1 MTSKRL
7 AVVAGLAGAVAA
19 GGFLAVRPDGPAQRP
34 TIEQPTPRRIAVTL
48 DRSAEPMRSTKPGIA
63 STAKIVARER
73 DPAGGPDWVLR
84 TYQRVGQSGKGR
96 VWCAQLGRL
105 VDGSVAWVQPGRSK
119 ARLLPLGDAGTTS
132 CAITAPISQRLGV
145 NVGGFADGDPADPA
159 TRVRTSV
166 AWGVVDRP
174 VQRAK
179 LVGRAMAGPVK
190 VVGNGF
196 LVVRASD
203 GAPPNLTL
211 RVRDTDGGLRAAIPL
226 AAFDELPNPGRPP
239 RRVPGSPEQSPPRL
253 FAGPPRD
260 WGRRAP
266 GSQFRV
272 AAKLPADRVGIV
284 SALYSLRVPGQRP
297 CVTSPVDTIG
307 GRPISPWYNGAI
319 GLVREPQ
326 LTCQFLPTKADRRP
340 VSFGGGGSMG
350 FDPDY
355 AVVQSA
361 QRRILNER
369 RRPPATASLTIATP
383 AGARFLEV
391 RTPVGLTT
399 VRVTDA
405 RVTVVQWD
413 GQPEVNRALFPTYRT
428 VNGKPG
434 TRIGGQAIGFR
445 ALDAAGRQVGLNG
458 STRIP

>member
-1 MTSKRL
+1 MRPKQL
-7 AVVAGLAGAVAA
+7 LVVAGITGAVAA
-19 GGFLAVRPDGPAQRP
+19 GGVLLVRPSSPNQRAASL
-34 TIEQPTPRRIAVTL
+34 QPTPRPAAATL
-48 DRSAEPMRSTKPGIA
+48 DRSAKPMRMSKPGIA
-63 STAKIVARER
+63 ATARIVARER

-84 TYQRVGQSGKGR
+84 TYQRVGQSGQGR

-105 VDGSVAWVQPGRSK
+105 VDGAIAWVQPGSSR

-159 TRVRTSV
+159 TRIRTAI

-174 VQRAK
+174 VQRAR
-179 LVGRAMAGPVK
+179 LVGRSMAGPVK

-203 GAPPNLTL
+203 GAPSNITL
-211 RVRDTDGGLRAAIPL
+211 RVRDTDGGLRAAIPPG
-226 AAFDELPNPGRPP
+226 AWGELPLPGPVRRSAPGDLEMRLDEPP
-239 RRVPGSPEQSPPRL
+239 RPN
-253 FAGPPRD
+253 

-266 GSQFRV
+266 GNQFRV
-272 AAKLPADRVGIV
+272 AAKLPADRMGIV
-284 SALYSLRVPGQRP
+284 SALYAMGVPGRRP

-307 GRPISPWYNGAI
+307 GRPISSWYNGAV
-319 GLVREPQ
+319 GLVREPL
-326 LTCQFLPTKADRRP
+326 LTCQFLPKKADRRP
-340 VSFGGGGSMG
+340 VPLGGGASGG
-350 FDPDY
+350 FYPDY
-355 AVVQSA
+355 TDVATA

-369 RRPPATASLTIATP
+369 RRPPATASLTVATP
-383 AGARFLEV
+383 PGARFLEV

-413 GQPEVNRALFPTYRT
+413 GQPEVNRALYPSYRS

-434 TRIGGQAIGFR
+434 TRIGGQGVSFR
-445 ALDAAGRQVGLNG
+445 ALDAAGRQVGRTG

>member
-1 MTSKRL
+1 MRPKQL
-7 AVVAGLAGAVAA
+7 LVVAGITGAVAA
-19 GGFLAVRPDGPAQRP
+19 GGVLLVRPSSPNQRAASL
-34 TIEQPTPRRIAVTL
+34 QPTPRPAAATL
-48 DRSAEPMRSTKPGIA
+48 DRSAKPMRMSKPGIA
-63 STAKIVARER
+63 ATARIVARER

-84 TYQRVGQSGKGR
+84 TYQRVGQSGQGR

-105 VDGSVAWVQPGRSK
+105 VDGAIAWVQPGSSR

-159 TRVRTSV
+159 TRIRTAI

-174 VQRAK
+174 VQRAR
-179 LVGRAMAGPVK
+179 LVGRSMAGPVK

-203 GAPPNLTL
+203 GAPSNITL

-226 AAFDELPNPGRPP
+226 AAFDELPNPGPPP
-239 RRVPGSPEQSPPRL
+239 RPVPGSTASVEPRL
-253 FAGPPRD
+253 NQGPPVD

-266 GSQFRV
+266 GNQFTV
-272 AAKLPADRVGIV
+272 AAKLPADRIGIV
-284 SALYSLRVPGQRP
+284 SALYALQVPGQRP
-297 CVTSPVDTIG
+297 CVTDPVDTIG
-307 GRPISPWYNGAI
+307 GRPISSWYNGAI
-319 GLVREPQ
+319 GLVREPL
-326 LTCQFLPTKADRRP
+326 LTCRFLPAKADRRP
-340 VSFGGGGSMG
+340 IPFGGGGSSG

-355 AVVQSA
+355 SEVEAA

-369 RRPPATASLTIATP
+369 RRPPATASLTVATP
-383 AGARFLEV
+383 PGARFLEV

-413 GQPEVNRALFPTYRT
+413 GQPEVNRALYPSYRS

-434 TRIGGQAIGFR
+434 TRIGGQGVSFR
-445 ALDAAGRQVGLNG
+445 ALDAAGRQVGRTG

>member
-1 MTSKRL
+1 MTVKRL
-7 AVVAGLAGAVAA
+7 VAVAGIAGAAVA
-19 GGFLAVRPDGPAQRP
+19 GGYLLVRPDGTVERRP
-34 TIEQPTPRRIAVTL
+34 VVLPKPGAVTVTL
-48 DRSAEPMRSTKPGIA
+48 DRSAKPMRMSKPGIA
-63 STAKIVARER
+63 STARIVARER

-105 VDGSVAWVQPGRSK
+105 VDGKVSWVQPGSLK

-145 NVGGFADGDPADPA
+145 NVGGFADGDPGAPA

-179 LVGRAMAGPVK
+179 LVGRSMAGPVK
-190 VVGNGF
+190 VVGNGL

-203 GAPPNLTL
+203 GAPSNITL
-211 RVRDTDGGLRAAIPL
+211 RVRDTDGGLRAAIPP
-226 AAFDELPNPGRPP
+226 AAFDELPNPGPPP
-239 RRVPGSPEQSPPRL
+239 RPVPGSRASAESRL
-253 FAGPPRD
+253 NQGPPAD

-266 GSQFRV
+266 GNQFRV
-272 AAKLPADRVGIV
+272 AAKLPADRIGIV
-284 SALYSLRVPGQRP
+284 SALYALQVPGQRP
-297 CVTSPVDTIG
+297 CVTEPVDTIG
-307 GRPISPWYNGAI
+307 GRPISSWYNGAI
-319 GLVREPQ
+319 GLVREPL
-326 LTCQFLPTKADRRP
+326 LTCRFLSAKADRRP
-340 VSFGGGGSMG
+340 IPFGGGGSSG

-355 AVVQSA
+355 TDVATA

-369 RRPPATASLTIATP
+369 RRPPATASLTVATP

-428 VNGKPG
+428 GNGKPG
-434 TRIGGQAIGFR
+434 TRIGGQGVSFR
-445 ALDAAGRQVGLNG
+445 ALDAAGRQVGRTG